1 LAAKRLI
8 ILGPPGVGKGTQ
20 AKRLGKDFGWV
31 HVSTGGILREAVSN
45 GTPLGKQVKIIM
57 EKGDL
62 VPDNIMLEVVKDRL
76 KQEDYLNGFI
86 LDGFPRT
93 IPQAEALDKLLKEE
107 NVFVDSLIS
116 ISVSTDE
123 IIRRLS
129 QRLVCDKCGYV
140 STVQEGKEEGDTCPR
155 CGGTL
160 VRREDDELATIR
172 RRLEV
177 YEKQTRSSI
186 QYYRERGILLEVDG
200 TGSIDE
206 VYSRILNA
214 LDVFPRQE

>member
-1 LAAKRLI
+1 LTAKRLI

-20 AKRLGKDFGWV
+20 AKKLEKDFGWV
-31 HVSTGGILREAVSN
+31 HVSTGDMLREAVSN
-45 GTPLGKQVKIIM
+45 GTPLGKQVKTIM

-62 VPDNIMLEVVKDRL
+62 VPDAIMLEVVRDRL
-76 KQEDYLNGFI
+76 REEDCLNGFI

-93 IPQAEALDKLLKEE
+93 NPQAEALDKLLKEE
-107 NVFVDSLIS
+107 NVFVDNLVS
-116 ISVSTDE
+116 INVSSDE

-129 QRLVCDKCGYV
+129 QRLVCDRCGYV
-140 STVQEGKEEGDTCPR
+140 SRAQEGKQEGDTCPR

-160 VRREDDELATIR
+160 VRREDDEPVTIR

-177 YEKQTRSSI
+177 YKKQTRSLI
-186 QYYRERGILLEVDG
+186 QYYRERGILVEVDG

-214 LDVFPRQE
+214 LDVFPRQK

>member
-1 LAAKRLI
+1 MVVKRLI

-20 AKRLGKDFGWV
+20 AKKLEKDFGWV
-31 HVSTGGILREAVSN
+31 HISTGDMLREAVSN
-45 GTPLGKQVKIIM
+45 GTSLGKQVKTIM
-57 EKGDL
+57 GKGDL

-76 KQEDYLNGFI
+76 KQKDCLNGFI

-93 IPQAEALDKLLKEE
+93 IPQAEALNNLLKEGD
-107 NVFVDSLIS
+107 VFLDGLIS
-116 ISVSTDE
+116 INVSTDE

-140 STVQEGKEEGDTCPR
+140 STIQEGKVEGDTCSR

-160 VRREDDELATIR
+160 VRRDDDEPATIR

-177 YEKQTRSSI
+177 YEKQTRSLI
-186 QYYRERGILLEVDG
+186 QYYREKGILLEVNG
-200 TGSIDE
+200 IGSIDE

-214 LDVFPRQE
+214 LGVSLRQK